1 MVCSM
6 LLCVHASSI
15 RLLPVLPACWPNVS
29 IEARSGCPANWMM
42 FIAESKHNSCSLV
55 WQGVVHGKVFQRF
68 DMELCRTEAAAKT
81 FLKLKGLEHY
91 WDLAKGHVNE

>member
-1 MVCSM
+1 
-6 LLCVHASSI
+6 
-15 RLLPVLPACWPNVS
+15 
-29 IEARSGCPANWMM
+29 MM
-42 FIAESKHNSCSLV
+42 IIAESKHNSCSLV
-55 WQGVVHGKVFQRF
+55 WQGVVQEKVFQRF